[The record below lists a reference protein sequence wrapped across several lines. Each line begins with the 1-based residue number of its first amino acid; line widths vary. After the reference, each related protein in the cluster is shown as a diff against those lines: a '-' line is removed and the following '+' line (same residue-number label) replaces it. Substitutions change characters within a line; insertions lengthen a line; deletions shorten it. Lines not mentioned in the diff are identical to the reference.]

1 MGRFVSRSIVVQIVC
16 LAIGLIFLGIVAVG
30 ASTYVRLKE
39 DVMQTALMDTERAVR
54 SMAILYEMKV
64 GGTTLAIENG
74 ELKSVSRPSI
84 GTLLDFDLV
93 DRVGM
98 ANGGVA
104 TVFQAQGTD
113 FLRISTSLKNEKGER
128 AVGTKLAVDGAA
140 YAKITKGESYFGPA
154 TLFGRDY
161 MSGYMPV
168 LSKKGAPVGVL
179 FVGVPLE
186 FYQGHIDG
194 LRNMILVVGA
204 AVMLAFSIL
213 GYFVIKRSMR
223 PLGNLTDAIRSL
235 SQGKLDTDIPYME
248 RKNEFGDIARALEVF
263 RDNAREKL
271 RIEGQSV
278 EERAQAEAERSR
290 NDAEKLDTDR
300 QIEFAVGQLAA
311 GLARLSDGDLTQ
323 TLDVPFSGRLEQLR
337 VDFNT
342 SLANLKDV
350 LQQVRERTFII
361 QNNGAEMRK
370 SSDDLSRRTESQAAS
385 LEQTAAAVEEITVTV
400 KSSAE
405 RAREANKAVRITQE
419 SADNSGSVVKNA
431 VDAMGRIE
439 EASQKIE
446 QIIEVI
452 DDIAFQTNLLALNA
466 GIEAARAGE
475 AGKGFAVVAQEV
487 RELAQRSADA
497 AHEIKA
503 LINQSTQEVNSGSLL
518 VQEAGQ
524 VLSSISLQIVTVSKH
539 VETIATATNDQAS
552 ALQEVN
558 SSVNQMDQMTQQ
570 NAAMAEES
578 SAASQMLADEVEAL
592 LGLLQ
597 RFRMEQSHAGAARH
611 SQYGRAA

>member
-1 MGRFVSRSIVVQIVC
+1 MLRFISRSIVVQIVC
-16 LAIGLIFLGIVAVG
+16 LTVGLIVLGIVAVG
-30 ASTYVRLKE
+30 ASTYMRLKE
-39 DVMQTALMDTERAVR
+39 DVMQTATMDTERGIR
-54 SMAILYEMKV
+54 SMAILYQLKV
-64 GGTTLAIENG
+64 GGTTLDIQND

-93 DRVGM
+93 DRTGM
-98 ANGGVA
+98 AIGGVA

-113 FLRISTSLKNEKGER
+113 FVRTSTNVKNEKGER
-128 AVGTKLAVDGAA
+128 AVGTKLAVDSPA
-140 YAKITKGESYFGPA
+140 YQNVTKGQSYVGPA
-154 TLFGRDY
+154 TLFGKSY
-161 MSGYMPV
+161 MAGYMPV
-168 LSKKGAPVGVL
+168 LSKKGDAVGIL
-179 FVGVPLE
+179 FVGVPMDI
-186 FYQGHIDG
+186 YQGHIDG
-194 LRNMILVVGA
+194 LRDMILMVGGAVV
-204 AVMLAFSIL
+204 VIFSIL
-213 GYFVIKRSMR
+213 GYVIIRRNMR
-223 PLGNLTDAIRSL
+223 PLGILTDAIRSL
-235 SQGKLDTDIPYME
+235 SSGKLDTEIGYTGN
-248 RKNEFGDIARALEVF
+248 KNEFGDIARALEVF
-263 RDNAREKL
+263 RESAREKL
-271 RIEGQSV
+271 RIEGQSA
-278 EERAQAEAERSR
+278 EERAQAEADRAQ
-290 NDAEKLDTDR
+290 NDVEKQNTER
-300 QIEFAVGQLAA
+300 QIEFAVDQLAS
-311 GLARLSDGDLTQ
+311 GLERLSNGDLTQ
-323 TLDVPFSGRLEQLR
+323 TLDLPFSGRLEKLR

-342 SLANLKDV
+342 SLGNLKEV
-350 LQQVRERTFII
+350 LQQVRERTFVI
-361 QNNGAEMRK
+361 QNNGVEMRK
-370 SSDDLSRRTESQAAS
+370 SSDELSRRTESQAAS

-405 RAREANKAVRITQE
+405 RAREANNAVRITQQ
-419 SADNSGSVVKNA
+419 SADSSGTVVKNA
-431 VDAMGRIE
+431 VDAMSRIE
-439 EASQKIE
+439 DASQKIE

-452 DDIAFQTNLLALNA
+452 DEIAFQTNLLALNA

-524 VLSSISLQIVTVSKH
+524 VLSSISQQIVTVSKH
-539 VETIATATNDQAS
+539 VETIATATHDQAS

-578 SAASQMLADEVEAL
+578 SAASQMLADEVDAL

-597 RFRMEQSHAGAARH
+597 RFRMEQSHDAGARH

>member
-16 LAIGLIFLGIVAVG
+16 LTIGLIFLGIVAVG
-30 ASTYVRLKE
+30 TSTYVRLKE

-140 YAKITKGESYFGPA
+140 YAKITKGESYFGAA
-154 TLFGRDY
+154 TLFGRNY

-168 LSKKGAPVGVL
+168 MSKKGTPVGIL
-179 FVGVPLE
+179 FVGVPME

-223 PLGNLTDAIRSL
+223 PLGNLTEAIRSL
-235 SQGKLDTDIPYME
+235 SQGKLNTEIPYME

-271 RIEGQSV
+271 RIEGQSAQ
-278 EERAQAEAERSR
+278 EHAQAEAERAQ
-290 NDAEKLDTDR
+290 NDAEKMDTDR

-350 LQQVRERTFII
+350 LQQVRERTFVI

-400 KSSAE
+400 KSSAD
-405 RAREANKAVRITQE
+405 RAREANKAVRITQD
-419 SADNSGSVVKNA
+419 SADSSGTVVKNA

-487 RELAQRSADA
+487 RELAQRSAEA

-503 LINQSTQEVNSGSLL
+503 LINQSTREVNSGSLL

-524 VLSSISLQIVTVSKH
+524 VLSSISQQIVTVSKH
-539 VETIATATNDQAS
+539 VETIATATHDQAS

-578 SAASQMLADEVEAL
+578 SAASQMLADEVDAL

-597 RFRMEQSHAGAARH
+597 RFRMEQSQAGAARH

>member
-1 MGRFVSRSIVVQIVC
+1 MVSFFSRSIVVQMVC
-16 LAIGLIFLGIVAVG
+16 LTIGLIFLGIVAVG
-30 ASTYVRLKE
+30 TSTYVRLKE
-39 DVMQTALMDTERAVR
+39 DVMQSALMDTQRAVR

-64 GGTTLAIENG
+64 GGATVSIQDG
-74 ELKSVSRPSI
+74 DLKSVSRPSV

-93 DRVGM
+93 DRTGT

-104 TVFQAQGTD
+104 TVFATQGTD
-113 FLRISTSLKNEKGER
+113 YVRISTNVKNEKGER
-128 AVGTKLAVDGAA
+128 AVGTKLALDHPA
-140 YAKITKGESYFGPA
+140 YAKMVKGEPYFGEA
-154 TLFGRDY
+154 TLFGKKY
-161 MSGYMPV
+161 MTGYMPV
-168 LSKKGAPVGVL
+168 LSKNNSTVGIL
-179 FVGVPLE
+179 FVGVPME
-186 FYQGHIDG
+186 VYQSHIDG
-194 LRNMILVVGA
+194 LRDIVAICGL
-204 AVMLAFSIL
+204 AVMLVFGIL
-213 GYFVIKRSMR
+213 GYGAIKRGLR
-223 PLGNLTDAIRSL
+223 PLGILTSAVKSL
-235 SQGKLDTDIPYME
+235 SEGKLETDIPYTTS
-248 RKNEFGDIARALEVF
+248 KNEFGNIARALEVF
-263 RDNAREKL
+263 RENAREKL
-271 RIEGQSV
+271 RIEGQSA
-278 EERAQAEAERSR
+278 EERAEAEAERGR
-290 NDAEKLDTDR
+290 NDAEKRETDR
-300 QIEFAVGQLAA
+300 QIEFAVNQLAG
-311 GLARLSDGDLTQ
+311 GLARLSNGDLTQ
-323 TLDVPFSGRLEQLR
+323 TIDTPFSGRLEQLR
-337 VDFNT
+337 TDFNG

-350 LQQVRERTFII
+350 LNQIRERTVVI
-361 QNNGAEMRK
+361 QHNGMEMRE
-370 SSDDLSRRTESQAAS
+370 SSNDLSRRTESQAAS

-405 RAREANKAVRITQE
+405 RAREANQAVRVTQQ
-419 SADNSGSVVKNA
+419 SADSSGSVVKNA

-439 EASQKIE
+439 DASKKIE

-497 AHEIKA
+497 AREIKT

-524 VLSSISLQIVTVSKH
+524 VLSNISQQIVTVSKH
-539 VETIATATNDQAS
+539 VETIATATQDQSS

-592 LGLLQ
+592 LGLVQ
-597 RFRMEQSHAGAARH
+597 RFRMDNGHAAQQTRH
-611 SQYGRAA
+611 SRAA

>member
-113 FLRISTSLKNEKGER
+113 FLRVSTSLKNEKGER

-168 LSKKGAPVGVL
+168 LSKKGAPVGIL

-592 LGLLQ
+592 LGLLH